1 MPARYGDE
9 VVNTRGDRF
18 PASDTVSTTGG
29 APTITNAG
37 QNDKL
42 KGGVNT
48 GDFDESPK
56 YGPTHH
62 ENAMKLT
69 NPLAGLSK
77 EDVLR
82 DVDVFVKEKGLD
94 EHRDDLRKGA
104 LLARVAQDPE
114 GFERIDELTEEEK
127 LVLRREITH
136 RWSQPFQLYFL
147 CILCAGSAIV
157 QGMDQTAVNGAQ
169 SYYFAEFGIGPEQ
182 VYIRGLL
189 NGIPYLAAA
198 TIGCWT
204 NAPLNKYL
212 GRRGTIFICCF
223 ISFATSFW
231 MAASPT
237 WGSLLASR

>member
-1 MPARYGDE
+1 MPARYGDDKI
-9 VVNTRGDRF
+9 NTRGDRF

-48 GDFDESPK
+48 GDFDESPR
-56 YGPTHH
+56 YGPSHH

-77 EDVLR
+77 EEVLR
-82 DVDVFVKEKGLD
+82 DVDVFITEKGLD

-104 LLARVAQDPE
+104 LLARVA
-114 GFERIDELTEEEK
+114 
-127 LVLRREITH
+127 
-136 RWSQPFQLYFL
+136 LYFL